1 MRSRITC
8 DVVDARGLDCHDSIR
23 PEWPGGSL
31 KDFKM
36 TNAQLVA
43 DRYIEA
49 WNETNSERRM
59 ALLRQHWS
67 ADASYADP
75 IASVAGVGDID
86 KLIASVQE
94 RFPGF
99 TFALSGR
106 ADGHGD
112 HARFKWSLGPAGALP
127 PIEGSDV
134 VSLTD
139 GRISRVVG
147 FLDKVPQPA

>member
-1 MRSRITC
+1 MT
-8 DVVDARGLDCHDSIR
+8 DA
-23 PEWPGGSL
+23 
-31 KDFKM
+31 
-36 TNAQLVA
+36 QQVA
-43 DRYIEA
+43 DRYIAA

-59 ALLRQHWS
+59 ELLRQHWS

-75 IASVAGVGDID
+75 LASVAGVSDIN
-86 KLIASVQE
+86 KLITSVQE

-99 TFALSGR
+99 TFALNGR

-112 HARFKWSLGPAGALP
+112 HARFKWSLGPAGVQP

-134 VSLTD
+134 VSLAD

-147 FLDKVPQPA
+147 FLDKVPQSA